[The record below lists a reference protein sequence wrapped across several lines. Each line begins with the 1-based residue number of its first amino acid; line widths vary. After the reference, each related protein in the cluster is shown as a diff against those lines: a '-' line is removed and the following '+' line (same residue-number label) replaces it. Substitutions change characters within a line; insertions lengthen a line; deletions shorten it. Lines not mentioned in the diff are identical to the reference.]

1 MCIYIH
7 IDILYAYTY
16 FIDRLCI
23 YVFAF
28 VTQFAAWPTF
38 FIETLELGF
47 LFSDSKVRNQ
57 SLDAHQLRGP
67 NFLHGT
73 RSP

>member
-16 FIDRLCI
+16 FIDRVCI

-47 LFSDSKVRNQ
+47 
-57 SLDAHQLRGP
+57 
-67 NFLHGT
+67 
-73 RSP
+73 